1 MTGTYTTPEA
11 IKAEAGVEPIK
22 GTWLALGQPQTFI
35 YLGGKPNPLAQ
46 GWEVTKVER
55 VKNTLTLIGQD
66 EGGTDMTATHGVT
79 GKFWAVVGTPAP
91 AAEGTQLDPTPA
103 PATVEAV
110 GEAKAERLA
119 KQAAAKV
126 EREQAQA
133 ARADKLTQAAA
144 ARLAKLDPT
153 KLERLQGYMQ
163 DHPGYAIIWPKGS
176 WSTLKLVA
184 PDLAPEDSP
193 TWLILCNDHGTTKA
207 LDSSKA
213 AEAEGTKAQLATWC
227 KPHKQAAAKA
237 ERDAAKLAAKD
248 QATQDQAPAE

>member
-79 GKFWAVVGTPAP
+79 GKFWAVVPGTGQVTQDTPA
-91 AAEGTQLDPTPA
+91 APA
-103 PATVEAV
+103 PETVAAV
-110 GEAKAERLA
+110 GEDKATKLAAQAQAKAA
-119 KQAAAKV
+119 K
-126 EREQAQA
+126 EQAQA
-133 ARADKLTQAAA
+133 ERQDKLAQAAA
-144 ARLAKLDPT
+144 ARFAALAEDKQAKLT
-153 KLERLQGYMQ
+153 GHLEA
-163 DHPGYAIIWPKGS
+163 HPGYMIIWPKGS
-176 WSTLKLVA
+176 WSTLKLVD
-184 PDLAPEDSP
+184 PTQAPEDAP
-193 TWLILCNDHGTTKA
+193 TWMIMCNDHGTTKA

-213 AEAEGTKAQLATWC
+213 AEAEGTKAQLVTWC

-237 ERDAAKLAAKD
+237 DRDAAKLAAKD